1 MDKDYCLK
9 SIKVASKLLV
19 TNVQKDFSD
28 RIQEIMRNPRGI
40 FEMKYG

>member
-9 SIKVASKLLV
+9 SIKIPSKLLV

-28 RIQEIMRNPRGI
+28 RIHEIMRYPRGI